1 MALNMIFLL
10 ATCVE
15 IQRIQE
21 NKKQR
26 KVSRTKLIKLNK
38 RKSYKGYYNTVF
50 SLNSKGKITYRI
62 LSLWKY
68 FLVEFYV
75 LVIS

>member
-10 ATCVE
+10 ATRGK

-26 KVSRTKLIKLNK
+26 EVSRTKLIKLNE
-38 RKSYKGYYNTVF
+38 RKSYKGYYNTGF
-50 SLNSKGKITYRI
+50 SLNSKGKIT
-62 LSLWKY
+62 
-68 FLVEFYV
+68 
-75 LVIS
+75 